1 MAYGCH
7 PNDLDLNYHL
17 KIITSVRRPQM
28 FVCIFDEEKIDL
40 LWINVCPSSMQQ
52 QVHATRKEGWWYCSL
67 HALVKNTPKN
77 DNFPTTISIL
87 CYTSEFCF
95 EIKYKFMLKAKKKVH
110 MPSD

>member
-1 MAYGCH
+1 
-7 PNDLDLNYHL
+7 
-17 KIITSVRRPQM
+17 M

-52 QVHATRKEGWWYCSL
+52 QQQVHATRKEGWWYCSL
-67 HALVKNTPKN
+67 HALVKNISKN
-77 DNFPTTISIL
+77 DNFPTTIIIL
-87 CYTSEFCF
+87 CYNSEFCF